1 LTGNPDQTRITFN
14 LVSAD
19 ALNFFR
25 LDNVEFGVLDTNKLG
40 F

>member
-1 LTGNPDQTRITFN
+1 MFTFN

-19 ALNFFR
+19 ALNFFI
-25 LDNVEFGVLDTNKLG
+25 LDSTAFGVLDQNKLG